1 MRFQPGS
8 RQLHLQGF
16 SVADMAAFIACSV
29 LLSLGCL
36 IGLKKSALFPSTAI
50 RFLGCNSDSLKQ
62 AFICHRISAQ
72 SFADLRASLLTHKS
86 VSLRNL
92 QKFTA
97 ITTSFA
103 LLLPG

>member
-50 RFLGCNSDSLKQ
+50 RFLGCISDSLKQ
-62 AFICHRISAQ
+62 AFILPQDKRSKFCGSPPCPQ
-72 SFADLRASLLTHKS
+72 
-86 VSLRNL
+86 VSL
-92 QKFTA
+92 A
-97 ITTSFA
+97 
-103 LLLPG
+103 